1 MGAEKLRREEPMS
14 RKSASPTLEKPSEIS
29 ELIYQI
35 MQERGGIPHN
45 GNTEATPENDE
56 IRMAEAP

>member
-1 MGAEKLRREEPMS
+1 MQ
-14 RKSASPTLEKPSEIS
+14 RKAASPTLEKPSEIS

-35 MQERGGIPHN
+35 MQERGGVPRG
-45 GNTEATPENDE
+45 GNEEAIPENDE

>member
-1 MGAEKLRREEPMS
+1 MPT
-14 RKSASPTLEKPSEIS
+14 KSASPALERPSEVS

-35 MQERGGIPHN
+35 MQERGGLPHIEK
-45 GNTEATPENDE
+45 GETTPESDE

>member
-1 MGAEKLRREEPMS
+1 MS

-35 MQERGGIPHN
+35 MQERGGIPHI
-45 GNTEATPENDE
+45 EKEKAIPENDE

>member
-1 MGAEKLRREEPMS
+1 MADKT
-14 RKSASPTLEKPSEIS
+14 ASPVLEKPSEIG

-35 MQERGGIPHN
+35 MQERGGVPR
-45 GNTEATPENDE
+45 TWKEETPPESDE

>member
-1 MGAEKLRREEPMS
+1 MS

-29 ELIYQI
+29 ELVYQI
-35 MQERGGIPHN
+35 MQERGGVPHN
-45 GNTEATPENDE
+45 EHAETIPENDE

>member
-1 MGAEKLRREEPMS
+1 MPV
-14 RKSASPTLEKPSEIS
+14 KSISPTLEKPSEIS

-35 MQERGGIPHN
+35 MQERGGFPRDEKVVAIL
-45 GNTEATPENDE
+45 ENDE